1 MHVCSIFYLYLN
13 IFFTT
18 YLFKLTLKQL
28 KRDMHWQRG
37 QCGVWRFSQR
47 LFNFFTK
54 HHNLE
59 EAGPESWRVR
69 CMSTQ
74 LIDEGD
80 LINEMNNEQKITAT
94 ARQENG

>member
-1 MHVCSIFYLYLN
+1 MTCIGNAANAAYGGFRNAVRFR
-13 IFFTT
+13 
-18 YLFKLTLKQL
+18 LKQMVNVSSL
-28 KRDMHWQRG
+28 NPAH
-37 QCGVWRFSQR
+37 
-47 LFNFFTK
+47 NFFTK